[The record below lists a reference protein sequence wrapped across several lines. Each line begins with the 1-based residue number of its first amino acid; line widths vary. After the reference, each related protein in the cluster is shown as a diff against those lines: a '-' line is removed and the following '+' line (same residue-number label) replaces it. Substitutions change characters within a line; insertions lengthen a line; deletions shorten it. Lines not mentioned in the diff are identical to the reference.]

1 MRIIGFVAATAT
13 AALFATSVSAQ
24 TTWDFASPYAALGF
38 HVQNAEIFAA
48 EVDRV
53 TGGEVKITV
62 HGGAS
67 LYALPEI
74 KRAARTEQIAI
85 GELVM
90 STMEN
95 EDPIFGVDAI
105 PFLAN
110 DFKSARI
117 LWEVSRDAVSERLEA
132 QGLTLLYGVSW
143 PGQGFFTKQ
152 PVESAAD
159 FAGKK
164 LRTLNPSTALMA
176 EALGAVP
183 VRVESAD
190 LPQAME
196 TGVVDAF
203 STSASTGA
211 DSSAWDYIDYFY
223 DINAYIPKN
232 VTFINT
238 DMLNALSPE
247 NRDAVIAAAAA
258 AEARGWLMMEYD
270 LAQKQAALCAEVEC
284 PDPLPAQLVSD
295 LQELGASMA
304 ETWIANAG
312 PDGQAIIDRYNAR
325 MALEN

>member
-1 MRIIGFVAATAT
+1 MKIIGFVAATAT
-13 AALFATSVSAQ
+13 AALFATAVSAE
-24 TTWDFASPYAALGF
+24 TRWDFASPYAALGF
-38 HVQNAEIFAA
+38 HVKNAEIFAA
-48 EVDRV
+48 EVDKA

-74 KRAARTEQIAI
+74 KRAVRTQQIAM

-117 LWEVSRDAVSERLEA
+117 LWEVSRDAVAERLEA

-152 PVESAAD
+152 PVSSAAD

-176 EALGAVP
+176 EALGAIP

-196 TGVVDAF
+196 TGVIDAF

-232 VTFINT
+232 VMFINT
-238 DMLNALSPE
+238 DMLNALSQQHRE
-247 NRDAVIAAAAA
+247 AVIAAAAA

-270 LAQKQAALCAEVEC
+270 LAQKQAALCAQVEC

-304 ETWIANAG
+304 ETWIAKAG
-312 PDGQAIIDRYNAR
+312 PDGQAIVDRFHAR

>member
-1 MRIIGFVAATAT
+1 MRIIGIVAATAT
-13 AALFATSVSAQ
+13 AALIATSASAE
-24 TTWDFASPYAALGF
+24 TRWDFASPYAALGF
-38 HVQNAEIFAA
+38 HVKNAEIFAA
-48 EVDRV
+48 EINRV
-53 TGGEVKITV
+53 TGGEVNITV

-74 KRAARTEQIAI
+74 KRATRTQQIAI

-110 DFKSARI
+110 DFNSARI
-117 LWEVSRDAVSERLEA
+117 LWEVSRDAVAERLAA

-143 PGQGFFTKQ
+143 PGQGFFTKD

-183 VRVESAD
+183 VRIESAD

-238 DMLNALSPE
+238 DMLNALSRE
-247 NRDAVIAAAAA
+247 HREAVIAAGAA

-270 LAQKQAALCAEVEC
+270 LAVKQATLCAQVEC
-284 PDPLPAQLVSD
+284 PDPLPAQLVAD
-295 LQELGASMA
+295 LQELGAGIA
-304 ETWIANAG
+304 DAWIANAG
-312 PDGQAIIDRYNAR
+312 PDGQAIIDRFNAR